1 MNVHLCD
8 DRWWHGVKDMVFTY
22 NILIVVDTGTYDTAP
37 IEVAFDMIDFSIDF
51 DEIKFDNINSQ

>member
-1 MNVHLCD
+1 
-8 DRWWHGVKDMVFTY
+8 MVAWCKGYGFTY

-51 DEIKFDNINSQ
+51 DEISFDNSNSQ